1 MNFSKYDEPARFTQP
16 VRQITYMLV
25 ILGFV
30 AIGSFLAFGQIKS
43 FFLANPYLNGVIAGV
58 FLVGLLACFWQISQI
73 ITSVIW
79 IDAFIE
85 DRPNFDM
92 VKPPR
97 LLAPIAGMLR
107 YGGARQLISPTSS
120 RSMLDSVVSRM
131 DESRDISRYLSNL
144 LIFLGLL
151 GTFYGLAIT
160 VPAVV
165 ETIRS
170 LAPEESEGGVA
181 VFSRLMDGLE
191 KQLGG
196 MGTAFSSSLLGLAGS
211 LVVGLLDLFAGHG
224 QNGFYREL
232 EDWLSRNTSV
242 GLVGPDAQSGR
253 VEETDMS
260 ASVLAAEFAGF
271 RELLIRSSEEN
282 SRIASSLEEL
292 ANSVE
297 GLVEKMDARIAEE
310 RSSAE
315 AMEKGRRPDRAA
327 CGGAGDGRGLAF
339 EVGGGPDRCG
349 IKDASQADR
358 NSAIANVRRQ
368 FAGEK
373 RTSAAESALNST
385 SWRKR
390 FENNR
395 AIALRA
401 PPSGWKWIAPELRET
416 A

>member
-107 YGGARQLISPTSS
+107 YSGARQLISPTSS

-315 AMEKGRRPDRAA
+315 AMEKAEGQIARLAEAQAMAA
-327 CGGAGDGRGLAF
+327 GLLSKLA
-339 EVGGGPDRCG
+339 VDLT
-349 IKDASQADR
+349 D
-358 NSAIANVRRQ
+358 
-368 FAGEK
+368 
-373 RTSAAESALNST
+373 AESRMHLKQIEIQLLRTYEDNLLARNELQQQISAEFNKLAETIREQSGN
-385 SWRKR
+385 RPAGAAKR
-390 FENNR
+390 LEMDR
-395 AIALRA
+395 
-401 PPSGWKWIAPELRET
+401 T
-416 A
+416 

>member
-1 MNFSKYDEPARFTQP
+1 MNFSKFDEPARFTQP

-260 ASVLAAEFAGF
+260 ASVLAAEFTGF

-282 SRIASSLEEL
+282 SRIAAGLEEI
-292 ANSVE
+292 ANSIE

-315 AMEKGRRPDRAA
+315 AMEKAEGQIARLAEAQAMAA
-327 CGGAGDGRGLAF
+327 GLLSKLA
-339 EVGGGPDRCG
+339 VDLT
-349 IKDASQADR
+349 D
-358 NSAIANVRRQ
+358 
-368 FAGEK
+368 
-373 RTSAAESALNST
+373 AESRMHLRQIEIQLLRTYEDNLLARNELQQQISAEFNKLAETIREQSG
-385 SWRKR
+385 SRPAGAAKR
-390 FENNR
+390 LEMDR
-395 AIALRA
+395 
-401 PPSGWKWIAPELRET
+401 T
-416 A
+416 

>member
-1 MNFSKYDEPARFTQP
+1 MNFLKFDEPARFTQP

-25 ILGFV
+25 VLGFV

-58 FLVGLLACFWQISQI
+58 FLVGLLACFWQVSQI

-79 IDAFIE
+79 MDAFIE
-85 DRPNFDM
+85 DRPDFDTL
-92 VKPPR
+92 KPPR

-107 YGGARQLISPTSS
+107 YVGAERRLSATSS

-181 VFSRLMDGLE
+181 VFGKLMDGLE

-242 GLVGPDAQSGR
+242 GLVGPDAQSAGA
-253 VEETDMS
+253 EETDLS
-260 ASVLAAEFAGF
+260 ATDLSATALAAEFAGL
-271 RELLIRSSEEN
+271 RELLIRSSKEN
-282 SRIASSLEEL
+282 SRMASSLEDL
-292 ANSVE
+292 AKSVE
-297 GLVEKMDARIAEE
+297 GLVENLETRIAQE
-310 RSSAE
+310 RSSTE
-315 AMEKGRRPDRAA
+315 AME
-327 CGGAGDGRGLAF
+327 
-339 EVGGGPDRCG
+339 
-349 IKDASQADR
+349 
-358 NSAIANVRRQ
+358 N
-368 FAGEK
+368 
-373 RTSAAESALNST
+373 AESQ
-385 SWRKR
+385 
-390 FENNR
+390 
-395 AIALRA
+395 IARLAEAQATAASLLSKLAVDLTDAESRMHLKQIEVQLLRMYEDNLLA
-401 PPSGWKWIAPELRET
+401 RNELQQQISAEFSRLAETIREQSGGRPSGAAGRLGTDRT
-416 A
+416 

>member
-1 MNFSKYDEPARFTQP
+1 MDFSKFDEPARFTQP

-30 AIGSFLAFGQIKS
+30 AIGTYLAFGQLKS

-79 IDAFIE
+79 IEAYID

-97 LLAPIAGMLR
+97 LLAPIAGMLG
-107 YGGARQLISPTSS
+107 YGGARLRLSATSS

-232 EDWLSRNTSV
+232 EDWLSRNTAV
-242 GLVGPDAQSGR
+242 GLASSEAETGR
-253 VEETDMS
+253 VEETDLS
-260 ASVLAAEFAGF
+260 ANVLAAEFDSI
-271 RELLIRSSEEN
+271 RELLQRSTEEN
-282 SRIASSLEEL
+282 SRIASSLEEI
-292 ANSVE
+292 AKAVE
-297 GLVEKMDARIAEE
+297 AIVGNLEARIAEE
-310 RSSAE
+310 QASSEAIAKAEGQIARLAEAQAIAAELLSKLSVDLTDAESRMYLKRIDVQLLRMYEDNLLARNELQQQISAE
-315 AMEKGRRPDRAA
+315 FNKLAETIREQSGYRPAGAAGRLEMDR
-327 CGGAGDGRGLAF
+327 
-339 EVGGGPDRCG
+339 
-349 IKDASQADR
+349 S
-358 NSAIANVRRQ
+358 
-368 FAGEK
+368 
-373 RTSAAESALNST
+373 
-385 SWRKR
+385 
-390 FENNR
+390 
-395 AIALRA
+395 
-401 PPSGWKWIAPELRET
+401 
-416 A
+416 

>member
-1 MNFSKYDEPARFTQP
+1 MDFSKFDEPARFTQP

-30 AIGSFLAFGQIKS
+30 AIGTYLAFGQLKS

-58 FLVGLLACFWQISQI
+58 FLVGLLACFWQVSQI

-79 IDAFIE
+79 IEAYID

-97 LLAPIAGMLR
+97 LLAPIAGMLG
-107 YGGARQLISPTSS
+107 YGGARLRLSATSS

-232 EDWLSRNTSV
+232 EDWLSRNTAV
-242 GLVGPDAQSGR
+242 GLASSDAGTGR
-253 VEETDMS
+253 VEETDLS
-260 ASVLAAEFAGF
+260 ANVLAAEFDSL
-271 RELLIRSSEEN
+271 RELLARSTEEN
-282 SRIASSLEEL
+282 SRIASSLEEI
-292 ANSVE
+292 AKSVE
-297 GLVEKMDARIAEE
+297 VLVGSVDARIAEE
-310 RSSAE
+310 QSSSEAIAKAEGQIARLAEAQAIAAELLSKLSVDLTDAESRMHLKQIDVQLLRMYEDNLLARNELQQQISAE
-315 AMEKGRRPDRAA
+315 FNK
-327 CGGAGDGRGLAF
+327 LA
-339 EVGGGPDRCG
+339 ETIREQSGYR
-349 IKDASQADR
+349 
-358 NSAIANVRRQ
+358 
-368 FAGEK
+368 
-373 RTSAAESALNST
+373 
-385 SWRKR
+385 
-390 FENNR
+390 
-395 AIALRA
+395 
-401 PPSGWKWIAPELRET
+401 PSGAAGRLEMDRS
-416 A
+416 

>member
-1 MNFSKYDEPARFTQP
+1 MDFSKFDEPARFTQP

-30 AIGSFLAFGQIKS
+30 AIGTYLAFGQLKS

-79 IDAFIE
+79 IEAYID

-97 LLAPIAGMLR
+97 LLAPIAGMLG
-107 YGGARQLISPTSS
+107 YGGARLRLSATSS

-170 LAPEESEGGVA
+170 LAPEESEGGVE

-232 EDWLSRNTSV
+232 EDWLSRNTAV
-242 GLVGPDAQSGR
+242 GLASSEAETGR
-253 VEETDMS
+253 VEETDLS
-260 ASVLAAEFAGF
+260 ANVLAAEFDSI
-271 RELLIRSSEEN
+271 RELLRRSTEEN
-282 SRIASSLEEL
+282 SRIASSLEEI
-292 ANSVE
+292 AKAVE
-297 GLVEKMDARIAEE
+297 AIVGNLEARIAEE
-310 RSSAE
+310 QSSSEAIEKAEGQIARLAEAQAIAAELLSKLSVDLTDAESRMYLKRIDVQLLRMYEDNLLARNELQQQISAE
-315 AMEKGRRPDRAA
+315 FNK
-327 CGGAGDGRGLAF
+327 LA
-339 EVGGGPDRCG
+339 ETIREQSGYR
-349 IKDASQADR
+349 
-358 NSAIANVRRQ
+358 
-368 FAGEK
+368 
-373 RTSAAESALNST
+373 
-385 SWRKR
+385 
-390 FENNR
+390 
-395 AIALRA
+395 
-401 PPSGWKWIAPELRET
+401 PSGAAGRLEMDRS
-416 A
+416 

>member
-1 MNFSKYDEPARFTQP
+1 MDFSKFDEPARFTQP

-30 AIGSFLAFGQIKS
+30 AIGTYLAFGQLKS

-79 IDAFIE
+79 IEAYID

-97 LLAPIAGMLR
+97 LLAPIAGMLG
-107 YGGARQLISPTSS
+107 YGGARLRLSATSS

-170 LAPEESEGGVA
+170 LAPEESEGGVE

-232 EDWLSRNTSV
+232 EDWLSRNTAV
-242 GLVGPDAQSGR
+242 GLASSEAETGR
-253 VEETDMS
+253 VEETDLS
-260 ASVLAAEFAGF
+260 ANVLAAEFDSI
-271 RELLIRSSEEN
+271 RELLRRSTEEN
-282 SRIASSLEEL
+282 SRIASSLEEI
-292 ANSVE
+292 AKAVE
-297 GLVEKMDARIAEE
+297 AIVGNLEARIAEE
-310 RSSAE
+310 QASSEAIAKAEGQIARLAEAQAIAAELLSKLSVDLTDAESRMYLKRIDVQLLRMYEDNLLARNELQQQISAE
-315 AMEKGRRPDRAA
+315 FNK
-327 CGGAGDGRGLAF
+327 LA
-339 EVGGGPDRCG
+339 ETIREQSGYR
-349 IKDASQADR
+349 
-358 NSAIANVRRQ
+358 
-368 FAGEK
+368 
-373 RTSAAESALNST
+373 
-385 SWRKR
+385 
-390 FENNR
+390 
-395 AIALRA
+395 
-401 PPSGWKWIAPELRET
+401 PSGAAGRLEMDRS
-416 A
+416 

>member
-1 MNFSKYDEPARFTQP
+1 MDFSKFDEPARFTQP

-30 AIGSFLAFGQIKS
+30 AIGTYLAFGQLKS

-79 IDAFIE
+79 IEAYID

-97 LLAPIAGMLR
+97 LLAPIAGMLG
-107 YGGARQLISPTSS
+107 YGGARLRLSATSS

-170 LAPEESEGGVA
+170 LAPEESEGGVE

-232 EDWLSRNTSV
+232 EDWLSRNTAV
-242 GLVGPDAQSGR
+242 GLASSEAETGR
-253 VEETDMS
+253 VEETDLS
-260 ASVLAAEFAGF
+260 ANVLAAEFDSV
-271 RELLIRSSEEN
+271 RELLRRSTEEN
-282 SRIASSLEEL
+282 SRIASSLEEI
-292 ANSVE
+292 AKAVE
-297 GLVEKMDARIAEE
+297 AIVGNLEARIAEE
-310 RSSAE
+310 QASSEAIAKAEGQIARLAEAQAIAAELLSKLSVDLTDAESRMYLKRIDVQLLRMYEDNLLARNELQQQISAE
-315 AMEKGRRPDRAA
+315 FNK
-327 CGGAGDGRGLAF
+327 LA
-339 EVGGGPDRCG
+339 ETIREQSGYR
-349 IKDASQADR
+349 
-358 NSAIANVRRQ
+358 
-368 FAGEK
+368 
-373 RTSAAESALNST
+373 
-385 SWRKR
+385 
-390 FENNR
+390 
-395 AIALRA
+395 
-401 PPSGWKWIAPELRET
+401 PSGAAGRLEMDRS
-416 A
+416 

>member
-1 MNFSKYDEPARFTQP
+1 MNFLKFDEPARFTQP

-25 ILGFV
+25 VLGFV
-30 AIGSFLAFGQIKS
+30 AIGSILAFGQIKS

-58 FLVGLLACFWQISQI
+58 FLVGLLACFWQVSQI

-79 IDAFIE
+79 MDAFIE
-85 DRPNFDM
+85 DRPDFDTLR
-92 VKPPR
+92 PPR
-97 LLAPIAGMLR
+97 LLAPIAEMLR
-107 YGGARQLISPTSS
+107 YVGAGQRLSATSS

-181 VFSRLMDGLE
+181 VFGKLMDGLE

-242 GLVGPDAQSGR
+242 GLIGSDAQSGGA
-253 VEETDMS
+253 EETDLSATAMS
-260 ASVLAAEFAGF
+260 AEFAGL
-271 RELLIRSSEEN
+271 RELLIRSSKEN
-282 SRIASSLEEL
+282 SRMASSLEDL
-292 ANSVE
+292 AKSFE
-297 GLVEKMDARIAEE
+297 GLVENLETRIAQE
-310 RSSAE
+310 RSSTE
-315 AMEKGRRPDRAA
+315 AMEKAEGQIAR
-327 CGGAGDGRGLAF
+327 LA
-339 EVGGGPDRCG
+339 EAQATV
-349 IKDASQADR
+349 ASLLSKLAVDL
-358 NSAIANVRRQ
+358 
-368 FAGEK
+368 
-373 RTSAAESALNST
+373 TDAESRMHL
-385 SWRKR
+385 KQI
-390 FENNR
+390 EVQL
-395 AIALRA
+395 LRMYEDNLLA
-401 PPSGWKWIAPELRET
+401 RNELQQQISAEFNKLAETIREQSGSRPSGVAGRLET
-416 A
+416 DRT

>member
-30 AIGSFLAFGQIKS
+30 AIGSILAFGQIKS

-85 DRPNFDM
+85 DRLNFDL

-297 GLVEKMDARIAEE
+297 GLVKKMDARIAEE

-315 AMEKGRRPDRAA
+315 AMEKAEGQIARLAEAQAMAA
-327 CGGAGDGRGLAF
+327 GLLSKLA
-339 EVGGGPDRCG
+339 VDLT
-349 IKDASQADR
+349 D
-358 NSAIANVRRQ
+358 
-368 FAGEK
+368 
-373 RTSAAESALNST
+373 AESRMHLKQIEIQLLRTYEDNLLARNELQQQISAEFNKLAETIREQSG
-385 SWRKR
+385 
-390 FENNR
+390 NR
-395 AIALRA
+395 
-401 PPSGWKWIAPELRET
+401 PSGAAKRLEMDRT
-416 A
+416 

>member
-1 MNFSKYDEPARFTQP
+1 MDFSKFDEPARFTQP

-30 AIGSFLAFGQIKS
+30 AIGAYLAFGQIKS

-79 IDAFIE
+79 IEAFID

-92 VKPPR
+92 AKPPR
-97 LLAPIAGMLR
+97 LLAPIAGMLGH
-107 YGGARQLISPTSS
+107 GGARLRLSATSS

-181 VFSRLMDGLE
+181 VFSKLMDGLE

-242 GLVGPDAQSGR
+242 GLAGQDAESGR
-253 VEETDMS
+253 GEEAEIS
-260 ASVLAAEFAGF
+260 ANTLAAEFDGL
-271 RELLIRSSEEN
+271 RELLERSSEEN
-282 SRIASSLEEL
+282 SRIASSLEEI
-292 ANSVE
+292 AKSVE
-297 GLVEKMDARIAEE
+297 ALVGNLEARFAEE
-310 RSSAE
+310 QSGSETMEKAEAQIARLAEAQAISAE
-315 AMEKGRRPDRAA
+315 LLSKLSVDLTDAESRMHLKQIDFQLLRMYEDNLLARNELQQQISAEFNKLAETIREQSGYRPSGAAGRL
-327 CGGAGDGRGLAF
+327 GM
-339 EVGGGPDRCG
+339 
-349 IKDASQADR
+349 DR
-358 NSAIANVRRQ
+358 N
-368 FAGEK
+368 
-373 RTSAAESALNST
+373 
-385 SWRKR
+385 
-390 FENNR
+390 
-395 AIALRA
+395 
-401 PPSGWKWIAPELRET
+401 
-416 A
+416 

>member
-242 GLVGPDAQSGR
+242 GLVGTDAQSGR

-271 RELLIRSSEEN
+271 RELLSRSSEEN

-315 AMEKGRRPDRAA
+315 AMEKAEGQIARLAEAQAMAA
-327 CGGAGDGRGLAF
+327 GLLSKLA
-339 EVGGGPDRCG
+339 VDLT
-349 IKDASQADR
+349 D
-358 NSAIANVRRQ
+358 
-368 FAGEK
+368 
-373 RTSAAESALNST
+373 AESRMHLKQIEIQLLRTYEDNLLARNELQQQISAEFNKLAETIREQSGN
-385 SWRKR
+385 RPAGAAKR
-390 FENNR
+390 LEMDR
-395 AIALRA
+395 
-401 PPSGWKWIAPELRET
+401 T
-416 A
+416 

>member
-85 DRPNFDM
+85 DRPNFDL

-253 VEETDMS
+253 AEETDMS

-271 RELLIRSSEEN
+271 RELLSRSSEEN
-282 SRIASSLEEL
+282 SRIAAGLEEI
-292 ANSVE
+292 ANSIE

-315 AMEKGRRPDRAA
+315 AMEKAEGQIARLAEAQAMAA
-327 CGGAGDGRGLAF
+327 GLLSKLA
-339 EVGGGPDRCG
+339 VDLT
-349 IKDASQADR
+349 D
-358 NSAIANVRRQ
+358 
-368 FAGEK
+368 
-373 RTSAAESALNST
+373 AESRMHLKQIEIQLLRTYEDNLLARNELQQQISAEFNKLAETIREQSGN
-385 SWRKR
+385 RPAGAAKR
-390 FENNR
+390 LEMDR
-395 AIALRA
+395 
-401 PPSGWKWIAPELRET
+401 T
-416 A
+416 